1 MPTTIPL
8 SHPVTETA
16 ESLLRK
22 AERTEREA
30 HAQRQQAD
38 EAIVKAQKLQER
50 LAQLQR
56 EVDKA
61 AERIIR
67 ADAEHAALKL
77 QLESWLTDLLRGYG
91 LVNGYGENLRSPDYS
106 GVADTR
112 EKLQHF
118 PQVQKYLA
126 GELAQAERNLRDFQ
140 TANR

>member
-8 SHPVTETA
+8 PKAITETA
-16 ESLLRK
+16 ESLIRK
-22 AERTEREA
+22 AEQSEREA
-30 HAQRQQAD
+30 HVQRQQAD
-38 EAIVKAQKLQER
+38 AAIVKAQQLQER

-77 QLESWLTDLLRGYG
+77 QLESWLNDLPRGYG
-91 LVNGYGENLRSPDYS
+91 LLNGYGENLPSPAYT
-106 GVADTR
+106 GLADTR
-112 EKLQHF
+112 EKLQHY

-126 GELAQAERNLRDFQ
+126 GELAQAERNLRNFQ
-140 TANR
+140 AESH